1 MRSGG
6 LLPAALLLTPALLW
20 LAVPA
25 SAGAKSKVLKPVS
38 YPDTT
43 TYSCRTDAITIHPGQ
58 NLNLVGQTKPCP
70 NAQVVSGPGGTDVFS
85 PGSRAQGTPA
95 RSDCPSSGSSCSSSP
110 AGSAARWCTRKAL
123 ALGLALAAP
132 D

>member
-1 MRSGG
+1 MRSGR
-6 LLPAALLLTPALLW
+6 LLPAALLLLTPALLW

-58 NLNLVGQTKPCP
+58 NLNLFGQTKTCP

-85 PGSRAQGTPA
+85 PAPGRRAT
-95 RSDCPSSGSSCSSSP
+95 
-110 AGSAARWCTRKAL
+110 
-123 ALGLALAAP
+123 
-132 D
+132 